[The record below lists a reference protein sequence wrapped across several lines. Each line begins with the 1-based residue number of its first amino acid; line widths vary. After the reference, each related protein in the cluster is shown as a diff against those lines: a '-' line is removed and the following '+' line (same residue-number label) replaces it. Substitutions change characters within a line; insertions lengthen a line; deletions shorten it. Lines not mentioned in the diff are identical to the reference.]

1 MLSVI
6 VERVDA
12 GAVMT
17 LSPEAKIINDLI
29 RVIAA
34 GIVDYPEHIE
44 TIVVESGHTIVIELM
59 VAREDIGKVIGRQGS
74 MARALR
80 TIMSNASTKYNRR
93 SVLQI
98 IE

>member
-1 MLSVI
+1 MS
-6 VERVDA
+6 
-12 GAVMT
+12 

-34 GIVDYPEHIE
+34 GIVDFPEHVDTVI
-44 TIVVESGHTIVIELM
+44 VESGHTIVVELT

-80 TIMSNASTKYNRR
+80 TIMGNASTKYNRR
-93 SVLQI
+93 TVLQI

>member
-1 MLSVI
+1 MDLS
-6 VERVDA
+6 
-12 GAVMT
+12 
-17 LSPEAKIINDLI
+17 SEAKTIDDLA
-29 RVIAA
+29 RVIAV
-34 GIVDYPEHIE
+34 GIVDYPEQVE
-44 TIVVESGHTIVIELM
+44 TVVVESGHTIVIELS

-80 TIMSNASTKYNRR
+80 TILGNAATKYNRR

>member
-1 MLSVI
+1 MS
-6 VERVDA
+6 
-12 GAVMT
+12 

-34 GIVDYPEHIE
+34 GIVDFPEHVDTVIL
-44 TIVVESGHTIVIELM
+44 ESGHTIVVELT

-80 TIMSNASTKYNRR
+80 TIMGNASTKYNRR
-93 SVLQI
+93 TVLQI